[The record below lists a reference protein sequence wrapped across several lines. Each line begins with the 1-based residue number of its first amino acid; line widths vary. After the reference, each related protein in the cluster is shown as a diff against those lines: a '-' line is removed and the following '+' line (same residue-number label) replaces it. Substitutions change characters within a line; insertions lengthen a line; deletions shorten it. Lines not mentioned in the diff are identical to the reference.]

1 MHKFLSPLCTSS
13 LCALAV
19 TALSTGFS
27 ATAQDYAEGWYQIK
41 RTVNMG
47 TLADTDLSSMT
58 AVAKISSLL
67 TDVSYLNTTEEFT
80 TAVTIPIVNIS
91 AGTAVYG
98 AHLLDVDGSK
108 DYSADLLSSNGRN
121 TNEKEIS
128 TYYYI
133 TPVGTDDDGTWR
145 YTVRSLN
152 GHYMGTDGRYY
163 ANPQEV
169 YFNSSIGFSLGD
181 TMDKVLNSMLSSL
194 GVGIG
199 SKQYTLSTEFIDNI
213 PYIDKLSVYETLKP
227 LVDALGEMGVKIS
240 ENSWAKITDTTT
252 DDSGEELSESYIGA
266 EHILA
271 KLTNIAQ
278 ESEQFMQYYNDNDY
292 AGMGKLLMKYVNF
305 DLFKL
310 KKIDLSNVTISSSF
324 LSYKHAKVTPYTVNL
339 IGFGDNFS
347 LTATDYSSADSVTK
361 LSQKTNQNVQ
371 INYTGDEAQENA
383 LTTIYSGGTIFLQ
396 ENGSLSEE
404 QLELNTD
411 NSSSLIDL
419 SHEQHVALINNDTH
433 EANIVI
439 SSQKQYEIFG
449 WGTGR
454 WNDNYKTV
462 TINANGYATLYT
474 PFELS
479 IPEAEKGLFGNIR
492 KNAPNVYVATSI
504 FDAKLVCSEI
514 LERIPANTPVI
525 IKGDANQTYDFT
537 VINAGESIAAAIEQN
552 VLIGTLTDTDIPT
565 TVNAYN
571 ITTDANATVQF
582 VPIDTDNRTIG
593 AWEAYLATTGNEVN
607 AYNLFFEDETS
618 MLENIIASPEAEAT
632 TLEAVNKLPT
642 STVIY
647 DISGRRIVPGNL
659 TPGIY
664 IINGR
669 KTSLR

>member
-1 MHKFLSPLCTSS
+1 
-13 LCALAV
+13 V

-310 KKIDLSNVTISSSF
+310 KKIDLSNVTISSSL
-324 LSYKHAKVTPYTVNL
+324 LSYKHAKVIPYTVNL

-371 INYTGDEAQENA
+371 INYTGEEAQENA
-383 LTTIYSGGTIFLQ
+383 LTTVYSGGTLFLQ
-396 ENGSLSEE
+396 ENGTLSEE

-419 SHEQHVALINNDTH
+419 SHEQHATLINNDTH

-449 WGTGR
+449 WSTGR
-454 WNDNYKTV
+454 WSDNYKTV
-462 TINANGYATLYT
+462 TINANGYTTFYS
-474 PFELS
+474 PFEVS
-479 IPEAEKGLFGNIR
+479 IPTAEKTILGTIR
-492 KNAPNVYVATSI
+492 KNAPNVYVIKKISDDNLI
-504 FDAKLVCSEI
+504 CFEI
-514 LERIPANTPVI
+514 LERIPANTPVL
-525 IKGDANQTYDFT
+525 IKGDAEQTYDFT
-537 VINAGESIAAAIEQN
+537 VINAGEDIAEAIDEN
-552 VLIGTLTDTDIPT
+552 VLTGALTTAALPSST
-565 TVNAYN
+565 YAYC
-571 ITTDANATVQF
+571 ITTDANEAVQF
-582 VPIDTDNRTIG
+582 VPIDAENRTVN
-593 AWEAYLATTGNEVN
+593 AWEAYLATTGDEIS
-607 AYNLFFEDETS
+607 AYSLLFDGDTSALGNLVANPNT
-618 MLENIIASPEAEAT
+618 EAA
-632 TLEAVNKLPT
+632 TLEAVNQLPAT
-642 STVIY
+642 TAIY
-647 DISGRRIVPGNL
+647 DISGRRLTPGTL

-664 IINGR
+664 IINGW